1 MTLNDV
7 GAVLLELRA
16 SYSTI
21 ERGMLLNPDIDFD
34 MSRSSIQIAVSDMN
48 DN

>member
-16 SYSTI
+16 SYSAKEI
-21 ERGMLLNPDIDFD
+21 EITRPVKTCRPYALYP
-34 MSRSSIQIAVSDMN
+34 IQIKFK
-48 DN
+48 